1 MKVDL
6 QAMCSECYQP
16 VDLALS
22 EASKNIRCPV
32 CGHEVP
38 MIDKGDLLALSKDQ
52 SKRKF
57 MALGALA
64 SFLALAGGFVW
75 YITEFEKGDDGNPI
89 PGIALMAIAG
99 LATLF
104 LGWVGAS
111 RRYVCEF

>member
-16 VDLALS
+16 VGLVLT
-22 EASKNIRCPV
+22 EESKNIRCPV

-38 MIDKGDLLALSKDQ
+38 MIDKGDFQALAKDQ
-52 SKRKF
+52 SKRKL

-75 YITEFEKGDDGNPI
+75 YITEFEKGDEGNPI
-89 PGIALMAIAG
+89 PGIALMVLAG
-99 LATLF
+99 CATLF
-104 LGWVGAS
+104 LGWVAGS